1 LEIRTGDEIEELAD
15 EFNDMAHSLQVSQA
29 RLEMWGHEL
38 EKSVVERTRELQ
50 EALEEQRRLSTAIRE
65 MSTPVVPVHSGV
77 IVMPLVGVIDA
88 ARAQQIVAGLLEG
101 VENQNARVAIIDVTG
116 IPVIRDA
123 VVCYLMQAA
132 QAVRLLGAQ
141 VVLVG
146 ITPEV
151 AKTII
156 DLGVDLA
163 AGLVTR
169 SDLQA
174 GIEYALGTMS
184 LHVTTNGA

>member
-1 LEIRTGDEIEELAD
+1 
-15 EFNDMAHSLQVSQA
+15 
-29 RLEMWGHEL
+29 
-38 EKSVVERTRELQ
+38 
-50 EALEEQRRLSTAIRE
+50 
-65 MSTPVVPVHSGV
+65 
-77 IVMPLVGVIDA
+77 
-88 ARAQQIVAGLLEG
+88 
-101 VENQNARVAIIDVTG
+101 TG
-116 IPVIRDA
+116 IPVMSDE
-123 VVCYLMQAA
+123 VVSYLMQAA